1 MSEVF
6 VNNFS
11 DWVALLTLLLSII
24 LTFLGLQDD
33 SKNKQQRLKF
43 ILSNY
48 AITTLLV
55 VYVDRHNEFLFG
67 LFLLLILFFLLGGLF
82 YSVNE
87 EFELEKELK
96 MMSFLGY
103 SAWAWFFLTS
113 NYILY
118 FSIVVIYVAILMDMS
133 LYILLIILGAAF
145 VFQYLSVVKDY
156 FDINYFHQ
164 TLNSLKEFNLN
175 QSVNEKNIDD
185 LFESSQLDLVA
196 FFVYSEDK
204 YFFDRKKSHITI
216 SNLIKSNFFSS
227 LFARKKTREK
237 LGKKFK
243 KYYRGYS
250 TIEQQIIRQYAMSE
264 NSYRYKL
271 RRKIFFEWMYTS
283 YFIKS
288 MCNRKS
294 KVYGRNKKDAKKK
307 LIGNLKIMFVYH
319 YFINILENPK
329 DKSELIKNMSRQ
341 SSVKQE
347 DYEYLFDIFIKG
359 SKKENMKEKMRK
371 SANNPYNFYD
381 K

>member
-1 MSEVF
+1 MSKVF
-6 VNNFS
+6 GGNFS
-11 DWVALLTLLLSII
+11 DWVALLTLLVSII

-48 AITTLLV
+48 AITTVLV
-55 VYVDRHNEFLFG
+55 VYVVRHNDFLFG
-67 LFLLLILFFLLGGLF
+67 LFLLLILFFLVGGLF

-87 EFELEKELK
+87 KFELEKELK
-96 MMSFLGY
+96 VMSFLGY
-103 SAWAWFFLTS
+103 SAWACFFLTS

-118 FSIVVIYVAILMDMS
+118 FSILLIYVAILMDMS
-133 LYILLIILGAAF
+133 LFILLIILGAAF
-145 VFQYLSVVKDY
+145 IFQYISVVKDY
-156 FDINYFHQ
+156 FDINYFNQ
-164 TLNSLKEFNLN
+164 TLTSLKGFNLN

-204 YFFDRKKSHITI
+204 HFFDRKKSHITI

-227 LFARKKTREK
+227 LFARKTNREK

-243 KYYRGYS
+243 NYYRGYS
-250 TIEQQIIRQYAMSE
+250 TIEQQIIRQHAMSE
-264 NSYRYKL
+264 NSYRYKW

-283 YFIKS
+283 YFIKA

-294 KVYGRNKKDAKKK
+294 KVYGINKKDAKKK
-307 LIGNLKIMFVYH
+307 LIGNLKIMFVHH

-329 DKSELIKNMSRQ
+329 NKSELIKNMSRQ
-341 SSVKQE
+341 SRVKEE

-359 SKKENMKEKMRK
+359 SKKENMIEKMRK
-371 SANNPYNFYD
+371 SANNAYNFY
-381 K
+381 